1 MKRRSGGGASG
12 SVLLGIVIVITGV
25 HAFMTWQLLQRVVH
39 LEQQLGI
46 RSSTMIPA
54 IRIPSIRKPEL
65 PRIGVADWQIQL
77 DTATAHV
84 ERARIAV
91 TKGNMGIAQ
100 DESTKALD
108 ALARIS
114 RMPAVD
120 PNAVMA
126 IRKQLAG
133 IENQIRGGGATAP
146 PVSKGTSK

>member
-1 MKRRSGGGASG
+1 MKRRSGGGAGG

-46 RSSTMIPA
+46 RSSTMIPS

-126 IRKQLAG
+126 IRKQLAA

>member
-1 MKRRSGGGASG
+1 MKRRSGGGAGG

-25 HAFMTWQLLQRVVH
+25 HAFLTWQLLQRVVH

-46 RSSTMIPA
+46 RSSTIIPGV
-54 IRIPSIRKPEL
+54 RIPSIRKPEL

-100 DESTKALD
+100 DESSKALD
-108 ALARIS
+108 ALTRIS
-114 RMPAVD
+114 RTPAVD
-120 PNAVMA
+120 PESVAA
-126 IRKQLAG
+126 IRKQLTG
-133 IENQIRGGGATAP
+133 IENQIRGGATAP
-146 PVSKGTSK
+146 PASKGTSK

>member
-1 MKRRSGGGASG
+1 MKRRSGGGAGG

-25 HAFMTWQLLQRVVH
+25 HGFLTWQLLQRVVH

-126 IRKQLAG
+126 IRKQLAA

-146 PVSKGTSK
+146 PASKGTSK